1 MSRTVLGAAL
11 MVVTMAA
18 GVAPARASTWGGGVS
33 YCYPSYYYSPPPVVR
48 YWYPPVLVYVQ
59 PAPICSPPTFQP
71 VGPGYA
77 KPFAAPPSKTGE
89 PPLDKKA
96 LPPPKVTET
105 RSFSLTAVEVTGKG
119 LCRVGFWN
127 ISGRDVSLTVSGKAV
142 VVPANR
148 NVTLTVSREF
158 SWQVDGQTTQQERV
172 AEDKAAHEIVIR

>member
-1 MSRTVLGAAL
+1 M
-11 MVVTMAA
+11 
-18 GVAPARASTWGGGVS
+18 
-33 YCYPSYYYSPPPVVR
+33 
-48 YWYPPVLVYVQ
+48 VQ
-59 PAPICSPPTFQP
+59 PLGSR
-71 VGPGYA
+71 YA
-77 KPFAAPPSKTGE
+77 QPFAAPPSKTGE

-96 LPPPKVTET
+96 LPPPKVTES
-105 RSFSLTAVEVTGKG
+105 RSFPLTGDQLVTAVDVGGKG